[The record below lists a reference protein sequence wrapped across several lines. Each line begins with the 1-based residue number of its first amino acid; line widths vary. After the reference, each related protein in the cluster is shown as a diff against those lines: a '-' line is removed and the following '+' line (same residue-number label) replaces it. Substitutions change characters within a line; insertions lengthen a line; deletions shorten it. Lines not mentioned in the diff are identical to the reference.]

1 MSRTIHADVIT
12 EIAKDNFQQVTLIS
26 IAFDSTV
33 YLTSGF
39 HDISYSGNSYEAGGH
54 FLGISNI
61 KESANVRVG
70 TIKLTLSAVNQTY
83 VSIVLSQDIINRQVL
98 IYRAFL
104 DTANAIIGDPLLTY
118 DGTITVEGM
127 NIGINSMGSSAEV
140 TLNIDGIDSILRET
154 KTKEIYN
161 NYYFSLQEYTYK
173 GSSDESFIIIE
184 VTPFVLEEDQY
195 LIQRSSTLNVLDKD
209 ITLDDSKSDGYI
221 VITVCD
227 EGTLFCEEIETILKG
242 DTEEIRGVNIKNV
255 EHFYRVYQYAILEVT
270 EI

>member
-1 MSRTIHADVIT
+1 MKLKIIIPILLILFLVTSCITVEVADETPEEVEE
-12 EIAKDNFQQVTLIS
+12 EIVEEEEEPEPSVDEEEIPVEDDGLP
-26 IAFDSTV
+26 
-33 YLTSGF
+33 
-39 HDISYSGNSYEAGGH
+39 E
-54 FLGISNI
+54 
-61 KESANVRVG
+61 
-70 TIKLTLSAVNQTY
+70 NQY
-83 VSIVLSQDIINRQVL
+83 KI
-98 IYRAFL
+98 
-104 DTANAIIGDPLLTY
+104 TY

>member
-1 MSRTIHADVIT
+1 MNII
-12 EIAKDNFQQVTLIS
+12 IKYKYKNIS
-26 IAFDSTV
+26 IKNKTNLKVDHNINITMKLKIIIPILLILFLVTSCITV
-33 YLTSGF
+33 EVADETPEEVEEEIVEEEEEPEPSVDEEEPEPSVDEEEIPVEDDGLP
-39 HDISYSGNSYEAGGH
+39 E
-54 FLGISNI
+54 
-61 KESANVRVG
+61 
-70 TIKLTLSAVNQTY
+70 NQY
-83 VSIVLSQDIINRQVL
+83 KI
-98 IYRAFL
+98 
-104 DTANAIIGDPLLTY
+104 TY